1 MKKKLIS
8 VLLVSAMTM
17 GLIAGCGS
25 STDSTS
31 TDTSSATTE
40 TESTTAESTTAESTE
55 VESDASIYEARTVTV
70 YLNGI
75 DEEKKM
81 QDAMAEIQ
89 TMEKYQNITF
99 NFVGRDADYDTKMP
113 TEVAG
118 GVEIDLVICANP
130 INLTSYAESGL
141 LLPLDDI
148 ITASGHDFSTEFG
161 DYASAAVR
169 NDSIYMIPNNVT
181 SWAITYNKDVFDAAG
196 LDYPST
202 EIPMTWDE
210 YAEVAKSITSGSG
223 ADKTYG
229 AFYINWGTYTYGE
242 AIMALGGGEYFY
254 NDEGLSNIE
263 DPAFATA
270 LEGVYN
276 MMHVDGS
283 MQTHANLISTS
294 TQVTDFMNGKYGMSI
309 AGGWYLSWCM
319 DQENYPRDW
328 TVGIAPMPVDEG
340 TETKTWGVVNGLGV
354 PVSAPDPELSVEVAY
369 DLVSLAAKYADTTA
383 SAIQTVDQSNLFV
396 DAAAALA
403 DEGITVE
410 LLTDIYA
417 NPDIYVTEKIS
428 GANSVAYESVY
439 MEEVEKYLVQEQ
451 DLETTITNIKERG
464 DAAILGN

>member
-1 MKKKLIS
+1 MKRKLVS
-8 VLLVSAMTM
+8 VLLVGAMTM
-17 GLIAGCGS
+17 SLLAGCSSS
-25 STDSTS
+25 STTS
-31 TDTSSATTE
+31 ESATTDD
-40 TESTTAESTTAESTE
+40 TTTE
-55 VESDASIYEARTVTV
+55 VATSDATEESGDTIYEERTVTI

-75 DEEKKM
+75 DEEAKM
-81 QDAMAEIQ
+81 QAAMEEIQ

-113 TEVAG
+113 VEVAG
-118 GVEIDLVICANP
+118 GVEIDLVIVANP

-148 ITASGHDFSTEFG
+148 ITDSGYDFATDFG
-161 DYASAAVR
+161 DYAEAAVR
-169 NDSIYMIPNNVT
+169 DDSIYMIPNNVT

-196 LDYPST
+196 VEYPST
-202 EIPMTWDE
+202 EVPMTWDE

-283 MQTHANLISTS
+283 MQTHANLISSS
-294 TQVTDFMNGKYGMSI
+294 TQVTDFMNGSYGMSI

-340 TETKTWGVVNGLGV
+340 TDTKTWGVVNGLGV
-354 PVSAPDPELSVEVAY
+354 PVSAPDPELSVEIAY

-403 DEGITVE
+403 DEGITVD
-410 LLTDIYA
+410 LLVDIYA

-428 GANSVAYESVY
+428 GANSVAYEAVY

-451 DLETTITNIKERG
+451 DLETTISNIKTRG
-464 DAAILGN
+464 DAAILGE

>member
-8 VLLVSAMTM
+8 LLLVSAMAT
-17 GLIAGCGS
+17 GLLAGCGS
-25 STDSTS
+25 SDTTSDSASTDATTDDSTE
-31 TDTSSATTE
+31 ATE
-40 TESTTAESTTAESTE
+40 DGDE
-55 VESDASIYEARTVTV
+55 IYEAREVTI

-75 DEEKKM
+75 DEEAKM
-81 QDAMAEIQ
+81 QAAMEEIQ

-118 GVEIDLVICANP
+118 GVAIDLVICANP

-148 ITASGHDFSTEFG
+148 LEDGGYDFATDFG
-161 DYASAAVR
+161 DYAESAIR
-169 NDSIYMIPNNVT
+169 DDSIYMIPNNVT
-181 SWAITYNKDVFDAAG
+181 SWAITYNKSVFDEAG
-196 LDYPST
+196 IEYPDS

-210 YAEVAKSITSGSG
+210 YAELAAALTSGSG

-242 AIMALGGGEYFY
+242 AIITLGGGEYFY
-254 NDEGLSNIE
+254 DEDGLSNIE

-270 LEGVYN
+270 LEGVYD

-283 MQTHANLISTS
+283 MMTHANLISTS
-294 TQVTDFMNGKYGMSI
+294 TQVTDFMNGSYGMAI

-328 TVGIAPMPVDEG
+328 EVGVCPMPVDEG
-340 TETKTWGVVNGLGV
+340 TDTKTWGVVNGLGV
-354 PVSAPDPELSVEVAY
+354 PVTASDPDLSVEIAY

-410 LLTDIYA
+410 LLTSVFAD
-417 NPDIYVTEKIS
+417 PDVYVTEKIS
-428 GANSVAYESVY
+428 GANSVAYEAVY

-451 DLETTITNIKERG
+451 DLETTIANIKERG